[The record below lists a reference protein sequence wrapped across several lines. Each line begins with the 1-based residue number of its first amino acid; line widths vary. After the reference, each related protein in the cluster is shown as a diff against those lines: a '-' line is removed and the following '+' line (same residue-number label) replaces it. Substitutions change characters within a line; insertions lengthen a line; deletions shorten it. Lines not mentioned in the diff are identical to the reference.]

1 MLWQR
6 DSKGKQVNT
15 GLSKFIREKILR
27 GWPNTPLLNHDKTY
41 CQVPK
46 EEQLTKW
53 IDEYNDDF
61 AHTLFNEI
69 VKHQSDRQVK
79 RTRPMQ
85 YPSGLYF
92 NVEDVKK
99 WLKKAKKS
107 EKK

>member
-1 MLWQR
+1 MQLQK
-6 DSKGKQVNT
+6 DTKGKQVSIE
-15 GLSKFIREKILR
+15 LSKFIREKILR
-27 GWPNTPLLNHDKTY
+27 GWPDTPLLNHDKSW

-53 IDEYNDDF
+53 IDQYIDDF

-69 VKHQSDRQVK
+69 VKHQSDGQVK

-92 NVEDVKK
+92 NVKDIKK

>member
-1 MLWQR
+1 MRGRLV
-6 DSKGKQVNT
+6 ST

-27 GWPNTPLLNHDKTY
+27 GRLVIPLNHDKTY

-92 NVEDVKK
+92 NEKDLKK

>member
-1 MLWQR
+1 MLWHI
-6 DSKGKQVNT
+6 DGKGKQVST
-15 GLSKFIREKILR
+15 ELSKFIRKKILR

-61 AHTLFNEI
+61 AHILFNEI

-85 YPSGLYF
+85 YPSRLYF
-92 NVEDVKK
+92 NEKDLKK